1 MRHSSSEVFEH
12 IVNGYAQSADTR
24 LAAAFPRLDCDDAG
38 IVYGCLNVGE
48 KRDGSKHFE
57 MVMPWSLIKFFAC
70 EVEEGGGQHQEH
82 EDAEE
87 VAGG

>member
-24 LAAAFPRLDCDDAG
+24 LAAAFPGLDCDDAG
-38 IVYGCLNVGE
+38 IVCSCLNVGE
-48 KRDGSKHFE
+48 KHFE
-57 MVMPWSLIKFFAC
+57 MVMPSSLIKFFAC